1 MTAFNQY
8 AQQMLQMGRVY
19 NVLLILTDGAIH
31 DMSRVK
37 QLIVDAS
44 AMPISIVI
52 VGIGQSEEF
61 ELMEELDSDNTLL
74 KDDLGRTSLRDI
86 VQFVRFND
94 AVQKGNLNEEV
105 LREIPEQ
112 VCLYMEHINYKPNIQ
127 SNVPVAEPAMGLGM
141 AQQ

>member
-105 LREIPEQ
+105 LREIPE
-112 VCLYMEHINYKPNIQ
+112 
-127 SNVPVAEPAMGLGM
+127 
-141 AQQ
+141 